1 MLVLFTASKDS
12 VCIWNIQPS
21 VQLQSIIHYILQL
34 VSKAAVTKEK
44 FSPLKLQD
52 WLKISLLDG
61 YKASSIKDASINMGW
76 LKESMLY
83 HISAEISTAARG
95 RASIVSP
102 VRVLWRGEGACS
114 PHLHCTPPPTQ
125 VVTVSVHWQSWKQC
139 SWSRWMSQRCAWS
152 GPH

>member
-1 MLVLFTASKDS
+1 MEHPAFSIVVEYYSLYIAIGFQGCSHKRKVFPLWNFNSK
-12 VCIWNIQPS
+12 
-21 VQLQSIIHYILQL
+21 
-34 VSKAAVTKEK
+34 T
-44 FSPLKLQD
+44 D
-52 WLKISLLDG
+52 WRLSLLDG
-61 YKASSIKDASINMGW
+61 FKATSSIKDATKEPFPSQMGW

-83 HISAEISTAARG
+83 HFSAEISTAAGG

-102 VRVLWRGEGACS
+102 VRVPWRGEEACS